1 MCLLIYFAF
10 IYLVLKSRPE
20 LRDLYSLVTPHYAAH
35 WKVIGIQLGLL
46 KGRLNAI
53 ELGYPTNAP
62 WCCNKMFEVLLKVNT
77 TVTWEKILSAIDST
91 ATLCTLDS
99 GELLDKYN
107 KVNSNSS
114 IYCTIKSSDVLE
126 DS

>member
-1 MCLLIYFAF
+1 MATHMRIATDKPKYHVSHITTLFVDILCLY

-46 KGRLNAI
+46 EGRLNAI
-53 ELGYPTNAP
+53 ELGYPTNAS
-62 WCCNKMFEVLLKVNT
+62 WCCNKMFEELLKVNT
-77 TVTWEKILSAIDST
+77 TVTWEKVLSAIDST

-99 GELLDKYN
+99 GELLDR
-107 KVNSNSS
+107 
-114 IYCTIKSSDVLE
+114 
-126 DS
+126 